1 MKIPEKGFSE
11 IIEGLKSGTLT
22 YLGNRKR
29 TVTEKLRSLF
39 HFLILD
45 IFNKSMSGSILDDT
59 LQLTFAVIENR
70 RKLRMLFMAAEK
82 IDKEQREQSVDHLFF
97 CIVSAVHIRYM
108 HDQSALTKQNPA
120 LCEKADMESRM
131 SDKKFF

>member
-45 IFNKSMSGSILDDT
+45 IFNESMSGSILDDT

-82 IDKEQREQSVDHLFF
+82 INKEQREQSVDHLFF
-97 CIVSAVHIRYM
+97 VSFLLFTFGICTIN
-108 HDQSALTKQNPA
+108 QL
-120 LCEKADMESRM
+120 
-131 SDKKFF
+131 